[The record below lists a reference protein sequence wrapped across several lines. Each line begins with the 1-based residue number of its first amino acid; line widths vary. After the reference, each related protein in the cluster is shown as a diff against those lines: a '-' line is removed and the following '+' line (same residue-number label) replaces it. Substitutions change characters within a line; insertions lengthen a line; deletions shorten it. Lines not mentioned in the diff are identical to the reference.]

1 MDYCNKLFMQKN
13 KIKILSILVYG
24 PQEPNCCFILFI
36 FSIVF
41 TDLFFLFQF
50 SKFVY
55 KNTGGECICFN
66 IFALLF
72 LYFIVKLFSFH
83 LNFLFVFFCFHCD
96 FFATK
101 FYCRYYNSSKDTSS
115 LTGRQSSGW
124 LLVVVG
130 FYYLQQFSIE
140 QKQKK

>member
-13 KIKILSILVYG
+13 KKNKIKILSILFYR
-24 PQEPNCCFILFI
+24 PEEPNCCFILFI

-72 LYFIVKLFSFH
+72 LYFIVKLFSFY
-83 LNFLFVFFCFHCD
+83 LIFCSYFFVFIVTF
-96 FFATK
+96 
-101 FYCRYYNSSKDTSS
+101 
-115 LTGRQSSGW
+115 
-124 LLVVVG
+124 
-130 FYYLQQFSIE
+130 LQQNFTADITTVRKI
-140 QKQKK
+140 QVH